1 MSDLL
6 LSVLIPTIPSRHAK
20 LKQLYDYLIEQ
31 IGISRV
37 EVLCHLDNK
46 QRTIGRKRNDLLQSA
61 QGDYVVF
68 VDDDD
73 WIHEAFIES
82 LLEVIRDHAPDVI
95 VYPVRCNIPHA
106 GGSLTGV
113 VESSV
118 KFPNEQFVNGGTTKR
133 RPIQIHCWKR
143 KLAVTSQFPDTSR
156 GEDFKWAEPLW
167 SHVETEI
174 RINKELYVYDRERD
188 ISQAYDA

>member
-1 MSDLL
+1 MSELL

-20 LKQLYDYLIEQ
+20 LKQLYDYLLQQIED
-31 IGISRV
+31 GPV

-46 QRTIGRKRNDLLQSA
+46 HRTIGRKRNDLLQSA
-61 QGDYVVF
+61 QGKYVVF

-73 WIHEAFIES
+73 WVHEAFIES
-82 LLEVIRDHAPDVI
+82 LLEAIAQEPDVI

-133 RPIQIHCWKR
+133 KPIQIHCWKR
-143 KLAVTSQFPDTSR
+143 KLAVCSQFPNTSR

-167 SHVETEI
+167 DHVDSEI

-188 ISQAYDA
+188 ISEAYDA